1 MDFIQKENGM
11 STTEVKRSE
20 TAKEVST
27 MEPQQKYLEEK
38 FPLAVGE
45 YQVDY
50 KPVGENKFRINFWS
64 YTPESKGM
72 FMRGSRITRS
82 HYVVLKKDG
91 LSWNHAIV

>member
-1 MDFIQKENGM
+1 MEATDVEQLKTDTVEKEVTVEAYLKEN
-11 STTEVKRSE
+11 
-20 TAKEVST
+20 
-27 MEPQQKYLEEK
+27 
-38 FPLAVGE
+38 FPLGVGE

-50 KPVGENKFRINFWS
+50 KPVGENRFRINFWS